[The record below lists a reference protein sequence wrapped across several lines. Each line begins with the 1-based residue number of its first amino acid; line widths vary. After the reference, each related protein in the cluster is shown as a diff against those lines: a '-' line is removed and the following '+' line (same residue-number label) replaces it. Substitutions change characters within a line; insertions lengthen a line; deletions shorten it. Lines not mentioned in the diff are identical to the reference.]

1 MIRIALFIICTLV
14 ILRVSWRALR
24 NPGAHGFY
32 RFFVF
37 EGVLL
42 LILLNHPYWFADP
55 FSPLHL
61 VSWVLLLASVF
72 FVIQSLLMLKQA
84 GGHGDR
90 EEMPENF
97 SFENTVHVVEK
108 GLYRY
113 IRHPMYS
120 SLLFL
125 GWGAFL
131 KHFTLLNMGLI
142 LLVSGFLIAAA
153 KVEERE
159 NIRFFGPVYVD
170 YMERTKMF
178 VPWLL

>member
-1 MIRIALFIICTLV
+1 VIRMTLFILGTVFFVRI
-14 ILRVSWRALR
+14 SWRALL
-24 NPGAHGFY
+24 NPGTHGFY

-37 EGVLL
+37 EGLL
-42 LILLNHPYWFADP
+42 ALVLLNHPYWFRDP

-61 VSWVLLLASVF
+61 LSWFLLLVSIF
-72 FVIQSLLMLKQA
+72 FVIQSVLMLKQR
-84 GGHGDR
+84 GGHAQR
-90 EEMPENF
+90 AEMPANYF
-97 SFENTVHVVEK
+97 FENTVHVVEE

-131 KHFTLLNMGLI
+131 KDVTPVSIGLI
-142 LLVSGFLIAAA
+142 VVVSALLVIVA

-159 NIRFFGPVYVD
+159 NILFFGSAYVD
-170 YMERTKMF
+170 YRQRTRMF
-178 VPWLL
+178 IPWVL

>member
-1 MIRIALFIICTLV
+1 MIRSILFIIGTV
-14 ILRVSWRALR
+14 FFVRISWRALGS
-24 NPGAHGFY
+24 PETHGFY

-37 EGVLL
+37 EGVML
-42 LILLNHPYWFADP
+42 LILVNHPYWFKDP

-61 VSWVLLLASVF
+61 MSWFLLLISIFLVVRSVM
-72 FVIQSLLMLKQA
+72 MLREH
-84 GGHGDR
+84 GGYGKR
-90 EEMPENF
+90 EEMPANHH
-97 SFENTVHVVEK
+97 FENTVHVVDE

-131 KHFTLLNMGLI
+131 KHVTPPTMGLI
-142 LLVSGFLIAAA
+142 VVVSVFLIATA

-159 NIRFFGPVYVD
+159 NVRFFGQAYVK
-170 YMERTKMF
+170 YRKRTRMF
-178 VPWLL
+178 IPWVL